1 MPSLHLH
8 LECDRGI
15 SGDMFL
21 AGLAGLGLD
30 LAPLAQLLGP
40 AVVTSLQALPE
51 VRQGIAGTR
60 LHLNLPPAPGHRHL
74 PDILALIQGA
84 ALHDSVRRRAE
95 QAFQRLAAVEAA
107 VHNTSLDRIHF
118 HEVGASDTIVDVC
131 GAFWGLER
139 LGVGFVSCA
148 PLPWFR
154 GRVRCAHG
162 DLPLPAPATTLL
174 LQGKPVYHTDFEE
187 ELITPT
193 GALLLDQIVD
203 SFTAT
208 PSGGRLTA
216 SSLAYGSK
224 DPGGGVRMFLFE
236 QETAKTKAPPSP
248 PLEHVWVLES
258 SLDHLSGEDLG
269 HAFELLFEAGAL
281 DVLYLPGVGKKNRP
295 AGLLQV
301 VCDDARLAVVQDAFL
316 RATLTLG
323 LRRRRMERVA
333 LPRWQVELHTSLG
346 PVQAKEARYGEE
358 RWTAP
363 EYEALRLLAKRC
375 GKSVAALRRELYSD
389 KPAGTLPDTGGQ

>member
-1 MPSLHLH
+1 MPHRHLH

-15 SGDMFL
+15 AGDMFL

-40 AVVTSLQALPE
+40 AVVTSLQVHPE
-51 VRQGIAGTR
+51 ARRGIAGLR
-60 LHLNLPPAPGHRHL
+60 LHLDLPPAPGHRHL
-74 PDILALIQGA
+74 PDILALIQGT
-84 ALHDSVRRRAE
+84 ALHDSVRRRAA
-95 QAFQRLAAVEAA
+95 QAFERLATVEAA
-107 VHNTSLDRIHF
+107 VHNTTLDRVHF

-131 GAFWGLER
+131 GALWGLER
-139 LGVGFVSCA
+139 LGIQSVSCA

-154 GRVRCAHG
+154 GRIRCSHG

-203 SFTAT
+203 NFTAT
-208 PSGGRLTA
+208 PNGGTLTA
-216 SSLAYGSK
+216 TALAYGSK
-224 DPGGGVRMFLFE
+224 DLSGGVRMFLFE
-236 QETAKTKAPPSP
+236 QETAETSVPHSL
-248 PLEHVWVLES
+248 PLEHIWVLES

-269 HAFELLFEAGAL
+269 YAFEALFEAGAL

-295 AGLLQV
+295 AGLMQV

-333 LPRWQVELHTSLG
+333 LPRRQVELLTPLG
-346 PVQAKEARYGEE
+346 PVRAKEAGYGEE

-363 EYEALRLLAKRC
+363 EYEALRLLAKRS
-375 GKSVAALRRELYSD
+375 GKSVAALRRMLYT
-389 KPAGTLPDTGGQ
+389 AGGES